1 MVKDIDKP
9 NVETNTDQLPLRT
22 PLGAV
27 AGSTSGTPPAQ
38 APIVPAPQSTV
49 PPDVSLAGAPN
60 DGNTV
65 QTATTPEGE
74 QPQQGTV
81 VKTSTDREH
90 VTEVSQQQQAPE
102 GDKPKMSYVE
112 MFQEMSPYKPPTKEE
127 LEKERKRQKREAIFT
142 AIGEGISAMSNLWFT
157 SQYAPNMYDGE
168 KSLGSKTRER
178 WDKLKKER
186 EANQKEYMTG
196 FMRAMEMDANQE
208 HRDRTWTHTL
218 EREKVQDQF
227 RESADLRA
235 EAKATRDAA
244 MADLRMKLMQ
254 GKIDTQDAIAEAK
267 RIEAEYA
274 AAYQQS
280 RINKNNRTGTS
291 SGGSRGGGAT
301 PKYPVFN
308 KDGDVVGHVHTR
320 DEAVSETERNGGTY
334 PSQTR
339 ETQTDT
345 QNGRRK
351 KSTSTSTTTTPSAG
365 RTPRQQNSGKK
376 PNPMGGSSSQS
387 SGKQKKK
394 NPMS

>member
-1 MVKDIDKP
+1 MIKDIDKP
-9 NVETNTDQLPLRT
+9 GVVSTIPPIDSSLA
-22 PLGAV
+22 GAPPTV
-27 AGSTSGTPPAQ
+27 PGSGSGVSTAPPMTGTPVQQ
-38 APIVPAPQSTV
+38 ATV
-49 PPDVSLAGAPN
+49 PPPIDSSLAGAPN
-60 DGNTV
+60 AGNTV
-65 QTATTPEGE
+65 QNVTTPEGE
-74 QPQQGTV
+74 QPQQGNV

-90 VTEVSQQQQAPE
+90 VTEVSEQQQAPE
-102 GDKPKMSYVE
+102 GDKPKMSYVA
-112 MFQEMSPYKPPTKEE
+112 MFQEMFPYKPPTKED

-178 WDKLKKER
+178 WDKLMKER

-196 FMRAMEMDANQE
+196 LMRAMEMDANQE
-208 HRDRTWTHTL
+208 YRDRTWTHTL

-235 EAKATRDAA
+235 EARANRDAA
-244 MADLRMKLMQ
+244 MADLRMRLMQ
-254 GKIDTQDAIAEAK
+254 GKIDTQEAIAEAK
-267 RIEAEYA
+267 RIEAEYV

-280 RINKNNRTGTS
+280 RINKNNRTGT
-291 SGGSRGGGAT
+291 GSGGGAT
-301 PKYPVFN
+301 PKIPVFN

-334 PSQTR
+334 PIQTR

-351 KSTSTSTTTTPSAG
+351 KSTSTTTLSAG

-376 PNPMGGSSSQS
+376 PNPMGSSSSQS
-387 SGKQKKK
+387 TGKQKKK